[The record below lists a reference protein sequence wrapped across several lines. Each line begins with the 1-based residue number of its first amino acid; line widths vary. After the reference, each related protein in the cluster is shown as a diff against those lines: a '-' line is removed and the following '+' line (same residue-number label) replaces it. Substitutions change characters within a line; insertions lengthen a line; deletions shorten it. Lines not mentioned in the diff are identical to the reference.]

1 MDKIFLA
8 VELQVGDTIGFTF
21 FLTSIAMLAATV
33 FFFIERGSVA
43 EKSKLSLT
51 VSGLI
56 TGIAAVHYYY
66 MRTVWIETGMS
77 PTEFRYIDWIL
88 TVPLMC
94 VEFYLLTGVG
104 LKKMVTASIIMLIT
118 GYFGEAGLLPVANIG
133 PAFWGLLS
141 GLAYLFIVNEVYRG
155 EIALAAAKASKKIA
169 NANSLLLKFIII
181 GWGIYPLGYLI
192 GTGDGQW
199 YSVINGII
207 DTDARELI
215 YNIGDAVNKIGF
227 GLVIWSV
234 AKK

>member
-1 MDKIFLA
+1 
-8 VELQVGDTIGFTF
+8 
-21 FLTSIAMLAATV
+21 
-33 FFFIERGSVA
+33 
-43 EKSKLSLT
+43 
-51 VSGLI
+51 
-56 TGIAAVHYYY
+56 
-66 MRTVWIETGMS
+66 
-77 PTEFRYIDWIL
+77 
-88 TVPLMC
+88 MC
-94 VEFYLLTGVG
+94 IRD
-104 LKKMVTASIIMLIT
+104 S
-118 GYFGEAGLLPVANIG
+118 YFGEAGLLPVANIG